1 VAERNWR
8 EELGIPADALF
19 LILQGAFLDQDRG
32 VVQAVEALRTQSDWY
47 LVVVGAGAEWDWAN
61 QQVEGM
67 GGRLI
72 CLPKMPFETLR
83 SLTAAADVGL
93 SLDRGI
99 HGNYW
104 MSLPNKLFDYIH
116 AGIPVVASPMPE
128 VVRIV
133 QNHGIGVIAEEL
145 DARGIATAIRELRQH
160 DFAAWRVRCLAAAK
174 TLNWEAEENQISLA
188 LSKAAA
194 V

>member
-1 VAERNWR
+1 
-8 EELGIPADALF
+8 
-19 LILQGAFLDQDRG
+19 
-32 VVQAVEALRTQSDWY
+32 
-47 LVVVGAGAEWDWAN
+47 
-61 QQVEGM
+61 
-67 GGRLI
+67 
-72 CLPKMPFETLR
+72 MPFETLR

-128 VVRIV
+128 VARIV
-133 QNHGIGVIAEEL
+133 QNHAIGVIAEEL
-145 DARGIATAIRELRQH
+145 DAEGIATAMKELQKQ
-160 DFAAWRVRCLAAAK
+160 DFDDWRVRCLAASK
-174 TLNWEAEENQISLA
+174 TLNWEAEENQIRRA
-188 LSKAAA
+188 LSKAGA